1 MNVTSSKLG
10 PWHVP
15 TIVGTFVLANLPRVD
30 VVTYQG
36 RHVPAL
42 MAAGAALPGVAP
54 DLQAVGAWTGPRL
67 RGFGLVRCA
76 PAARRASV
84 EALTLQA
91 PHGSGTS
98 GDPVGPLQLD
108 TAEAILQQLAGCAAA
123 QGRPILAARL
133 WEDSPYVPAFTAS
146 GFSIAAIEYEYE
158 RSPGPVSAA
167 PDIDGLRP
175 QEAPDAW
182 DVMQLYRA
190 ITPAAVQRAEARTME
205 EMEQAPPRGSGLW
218 RWLNEV
224 DVERH
229 VVADEHGLA
238 AWLELHV
245 DAGESH
251 RLTLML
257 HPRGHHLARA
267 LMHWALWRLGA
278 AAPRPARIRVRES
291 HSPVGS
297 ALDALG
303 FTRANSH
310 ALMVKDVAVRAA
322 AQAPVAVLDGAPG

>member
-30 VVTYQG
+30 VVTYHG

-67 RGFGLVRCA
+67 RGFGLLRCA

-84 EALTLQA
+84 EALTLLA
-91 PHGSGTS
+91 PHNSTARS
-98 GDPVGPLQLD
+98 EPIGPLQLD
-108 TAEAILQQLAGCAAA
+108 TAEAMLHRLAGCAAA
-123 QGRPILAARL
+123 QSRSNIVTRL
-133 WEDSPYVPAFTAS
+133 WQDSPYAPAFAAN
-146 GFSIAAIEYEYE
+146 GFSTAAIEYEYE
-158 RSPGPVSAA
+158 RSLGPLGEA
-167 PDIDGLRP
+167 PEIEGLRP

-205 EMEQAPPRGSGLW
+205 EMEQLPPRTSSLLP
-218 RWLNEV
+218 RLSKV
-224 DVERH
+224 DIERH
-229 VVADEHGLA
+229 VVADEHGLF
-238 AWLELHV
+238 AWMEIRT

-257 HPRGHHLARA
+257 HPRGHHLAPSLLR
-267 LMHWALWRLGA
+267 WALWRLGA
-278 AAPRPARIRVRES
+278 AAPRPVRIRLREAD
-291 HSPVGS
+291 SPIGS

-303 FTRANSH
+303 FTRANTH

-322 AQAPVAVLDGAPG
+322 EQVRGIVLDGAPG

>member
-30 VVTYQG
+30 VITYQG

-42 MAAGAALPGVAP
+42 MAAGAALPTVAP

-67 RGFGLVRCA
+67 RGFGLLRCA

-84 EALTLQA
+84 EALTLLA
-91 PHGSGTS
+91 PHASTTPGE
-98 GDPVGPLQLD
+98 PVGSLELE
-108 TAEAILQQLAGCAAA
+108 TAEAMLQRLAVCAAA
-123 QGRPILAARL
+123 QGRPILVARL
-133 WEDSPYVPAFTAS
+133 REDSPYAPAFAAN
-146 GFSIAAIEYEYE
+146 GFSTAAIEYEYE
-158 RSPGPVSAA
+158 RSPGPVSEA

-190 ITPAAVQRAEARTME
+190 TTPAAVQRAEARTME
-205 EMEQAPPRGSGLW
+205 EMEQAPPRSSSLQ
-218 RWLNEV
+218 RWLS
-224 DVERH
+224 DVAVARH

-238 AWLELHV
+238 AWLELRV

-257 HPRGHHLARA
+257 HPRGNHLALS

-278 AAPRPARIRVRES
+278 AAPRPVRIRVREPR
-291 HSPVGS
+291 SPVGS
-297 ALDALG
+297 ALESLG
-303 FTRANSH
+303 FAPANRH

-322 AQAPVAVLDGAPG
+322 EQVRGVVLDGAPG